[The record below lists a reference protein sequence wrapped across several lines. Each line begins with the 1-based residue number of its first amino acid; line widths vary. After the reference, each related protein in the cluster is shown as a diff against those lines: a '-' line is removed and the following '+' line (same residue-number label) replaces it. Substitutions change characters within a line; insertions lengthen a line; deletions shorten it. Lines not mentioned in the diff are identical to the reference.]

1 MLKSPL
7 LQLTPLTLCGHN
19 FHNFMGNKFPI
30 ILRNA
35 CPYKKLGV
43 ANYRGDFS
51 AFHIGTYFVEDE
63 MLVLTGTIHFSLH
76 PVIDIRLT
84 YNLAF
89 NYHLTVYA
97 VRLRYNVNTI

>member
-1 MLKSPL
+1 MHSSIRSW
-7 LQLTPLTLCGHN
+7 G
-19 FHNFMGNKFPI
+19 
-30 ILRNA
+30 
-35 CPYKKLGV
+35 GV

-51 AFHIGTYFVEDE
+51 AFYIVTYFVEDE

-76 PVIDIRLT
+76 PVVDIRRT

-97 VRLRYNVNTI
+97 VKFRYKVNTI